1 MFMRIET
8 FTAKAKFLSWGVIG
22 MRSQKV
28 NSVCRFSLLVS
39 LLLATWPS
47 QLGIAAIISC
57 VGSINSQSSHLAGYQ
72 RNIQKLCS

>member
-1 MFMRIET
+1 M
-8 FTAKAKFLSWGVIG
+8 IG

-47 QLGIAAIISC
+47 QLGIVAIISC
-57 VGSINSQSSHLAGYQ
+57 VGSINSQSSHLAESLKKYTEITFLILSVLGCNPKVE
-72 RNIQKLCS
+72 R